1 MSASSEA
8 IDGKQ
13 HTHHTFHLPNGY
25 PRSTVESNN
34 DYHAVPAD
42 EVDGVGGGA
51 HNIDDDDND
60 DDTLAEIGV
69 ETTPAWHSMT
79 ATQHALVR
87 LAFGIL
93 GATVLLP
100 L

>member
-1 MSASSEA
+1 MSASEA

-34 DYHAVPAD
+34 EYHAVPAE
-42 EVDGVGGGA
+42 EVDGVGGDA
-51 HNIDDDDND
+51 CDIDDDND

-69 ETTPAWHSMT
+69 ETTPAWHSMSY
-79 ATQHALVR
+79 TQHALVR
-87 LAFGIL
+87 ISFGIL